1 MVSLGYLN
9 MQEKKMESMSYF
21 LLFGGGVRQCPGKE
35 LGISEV
41 SSFIH
46 YFVTRYKYVLNPCL
60 FNVQR
65 SDLFV
70 VVVIYYLR
78 S

>member
-1 MVSLGYLN
+1 
-9 MQEKKMESMSYF
+9 MESMSYF
-21 LLFGGGVRQCPGKE
+21 LLFGGGARHCPGKE

-70 VVVIYYLR
+70 VALIDDLR